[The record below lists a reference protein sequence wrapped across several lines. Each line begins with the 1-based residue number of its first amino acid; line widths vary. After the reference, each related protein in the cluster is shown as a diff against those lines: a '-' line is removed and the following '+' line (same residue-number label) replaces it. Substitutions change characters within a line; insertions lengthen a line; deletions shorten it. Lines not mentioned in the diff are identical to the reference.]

1 MKKLILIAFGFFVTI
16 GFSQSV
22 DELFNKAND
31 LYKDGNYEKAIS
43 LYEKIDS
50 TDQFS
55 DDLYFNLGNSYY
67 KLNRV
72 APSIYNFERALKLNP
87 LNEDAQINLEY
98 ANKLALDAVE
108 VLPKSIF
115 QKFSDAVIYKLTY
128 TTWAISA
135 ISFSFLGALF
145 FLLYHFSYASSRK
158 LLYFNSSILSTI
170 ILVVCLVFAFKAYD
184 NSENRIEAIIFERVV
199 DIKNAPTLKS
209 DTVFEL
215 HEGTKVEV
223 LDAIDNW
230 KKIKLADGKIGWVIA
245 DYIKEISEK

>member
-1 MKKLILIAFGFFVTI
+1 MKKLILMAFVFFVTI

-22 DELFNKAND
+22 DELFNTAND
-31 LYKDGNYEKAIS
+31 LYKNGNYEKAIS

-72 APSIYNFERALKLNP
+72 APSIYNFEKALKLNP

-115 QKFSDAVIYKLTY
+115 QKFSDSVIYKLPY
-128 TTWAISA
+128 ATWAILA

-145 FLLYHFSYASSRK
+145 FLLYHFSYASGRK
-158 LLYFNSSILSTI
+158 LLYFNSSILSAF
-170 ILVVCLVFAFKAYD
+170 LLAVCLVFAFKAYD
-184 NSENRIEAIIFERVV
+184 NSENRIEAIIFERLVT
-199 DIKNAPTLKS
+199 IKNAPTLKS

-215 HEGTKVEV
+215 HEGTKVQV
-223 LDAIDNW
+223 LDAIDDW

-245 DYIKEISEK
+245 DYIKEI